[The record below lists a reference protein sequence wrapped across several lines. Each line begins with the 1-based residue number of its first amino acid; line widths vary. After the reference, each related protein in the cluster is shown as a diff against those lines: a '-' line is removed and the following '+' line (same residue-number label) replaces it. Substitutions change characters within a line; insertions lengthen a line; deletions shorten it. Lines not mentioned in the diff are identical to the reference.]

1 MLAAMRLSGKVAVIT
16 GGAAGIGFAY
26 ARRFLAEG
34 ARVVVADI
42 ADPLAAA
49 QKLDPAGRALGV
61 RTDVSDAASAR
72 AMVDAAVGAFG
83 RIDVLVNNAAVF
95 ATLKPQ
101 PFDEIPDA
109 EWDRVMA
116 VNVRGVWNCV
126 RAVAPV
132 MRAQGG
138 GRIVNI
144 ASAIVAKGT
153 ALLLHY
159 VTSKGAVVAMT
170 RALARELGPGGI
182 TVNAVA
188 PGLILSDTVQANPD
202 ITSFQLGAIMQA
214 RSLEREAF
222 PDDVEGTVLFLAS
235 DDSAFMSG
243 QTLIVDGGSV
253 FSTL

>member
-1 MLAAMRLSGKVAVIT
+1 MRLPGKVAVIT
-16 GGAAGIGFAY
+16 GGAAGIGFACTK
-26 ARRFLAEG
+26 RFLAEG
-34 ARVVVADI
+34 ARVVVADV
-42 ADPLAAA
+42 ADPAAA
-49 QKLDPAGRALGV
+49 VDKLDAAGRALGV
-61 RTDVSDAASAR
+61 RADVSDAGSVR
-72 AMVDAAVGAFG
+72 AMVEAALARFG

-101 PFDEIPDA
+101 PFDEIPEA

-116 VNVRGVWNCV
+116 VNVKGVWNCA
-126 RAVAPV
+126 RAVVPA

-138 GRIVNI
+138 GRIVNV

-153 ALLLHY
+153 ALLMHY

-170 RALARELGPGGI
+170 RALARELGPDRI

-202 ITSFQLGAIMQA
+202 ITAFQETAIMQA
-214 RSLEREAF
+214 RSLKRDAF
-222 PDDVEGTVLFLAS
+222 PDDVEGTVVFLAS

>member
-1 MLAAMRLSGKVAVIT
+1 MRLGGKVAVIT
-16 GGAAGIGFAY
+16 GGAAGLGFAY

-42 ADPLAAA
+42 ADPGAAVD
-49 QKLDPAGRALGV
+49 KLDRAGRALGV
-61 RTDVSDAASAR
+61 RTDVSDTTSVHAMVEAAR
-72 AMVDAAVGAFG
+72 ARFG
-83 RIDVLVNNAAVF
+83 RIDILVNNAAVF
-95 ATLKPQ
+95 ATLTPQ
-101 PFDEIPDA
+101 SFDEIPEA

-116 VNVRGVWNCV
+116 VNVKGVWNCA
-126 RAVAPV
+126 RAVVPA

-138 GRIVNI
+138 GRIVNV

-153 ALLLHY
+153 ALLMHY

-170 RALARELGPGGI
+170 RALARELGPDRI

-188 PGLILSDTVQANPD
+188 PGLILSDSVQANPD
-202 ITSFQLGAIMQA
+202 ITAFQEATVMQA
-214 RSLEREAF
+214 RSLKRDAF
-222 PDDVEGTVLFLAS
+222 PDDVEGTVVFLAS

>member
-1 MLAAMRLSGKVAVIT
+1 MRLDGKVAVIT

-34 ARVVVADI
+34 ARVVIADVADVNG
-42 ADPLAAA
+42 ATEKLAVP
-49 QKLDPAGRALGV
+49 DRTLGV
-61 RTDVSDAASAR
+61 RTDVSDVAAVR
-72 AMVDAAVGAFG
+72 AMVDAAVARFG

-101 PFDEIPDA
+101 PFDEIPEA
-109 EWDRVMA
+109 EWDHVMA
-116 VNVRGVWNCV
+116 VNVKGTWNCV
-126 RAVAPV
+126 RAVAPG

-138 GRIVNI
+138 GRIVNV

-153 ALLLHY
+153 AMLLHY

-170 RALARELGPGGI
+170 RALARELGPSGI

-202 ITSFQLGAIMQA
+202 IIGFQLSAIMQV
-214 RSLEREAF
+214 RSLKRNAF
-222 PDDVEGTVLFLAS
+222 PEDVEGTVVFLAS

-243 QTLIVDGGSV
+243 QTLVVDGGSV